1 MNFKKKSTHLKNEC
15 VYFLRNYYFK
25 DMNAKKTD
33 LSIKNKCCQ
42 NTLIDNS
49 NAGKSQGSQCRYCSR
64 VDFREVYFSSARWSG
79 YCSRF
84 RRRVSGEDVCLS
96 TSPVESPAEGK
107 CANIQLSL
115 FNF

>member
-1 MNFKKKSTHLKNEC
+1 MNKIKEKTKLVTETDSCINN
-15 VYFLRNYYFK
+15 YF
-25 DMNAKKTD
+25 
-33 LSIKNKCCQ
+33 C
-42 NTLIDNS
+42 NS

-96 TSPVESPAEGK
+96 TSSVESPAEGK

-115 FNF
+115 FNY

>member
-1 MNFKKKSTHLKNEC
+1 MNKIKEKTKPVTETDSCINN
-15 VYFLRNYYFK
+15 YF
-25 DMNAKKTD
+25 
-33 LSIKNKCCQ
+33 C
-42 NTLIDNS
+42 NS
-49 NAGKSQGSQCRYCSR
+49 NADKSQGSQCRYCSHI
-64 VDFREVYFSSARWSG
+64 DFREVYLSSARWSG
-79 YCSRF
+79 YCNRF